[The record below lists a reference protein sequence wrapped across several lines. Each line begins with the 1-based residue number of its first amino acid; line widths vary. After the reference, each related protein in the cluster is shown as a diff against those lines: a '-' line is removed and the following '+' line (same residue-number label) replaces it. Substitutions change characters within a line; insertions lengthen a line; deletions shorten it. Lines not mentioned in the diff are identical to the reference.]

1 MSILTFRY
9 SYKRNRFISRRVLYY
24 GNSNISN
31 DRKNIPFK
39 PPSTLPQEAAMPDY
53 THEMIS
59 PLPQL
64 PVYFN
69 VYEDTSSLVPSHWH
83 EHIEILMILEGAQH
97 INIHE
102 QEYTLAKNDMLVINS
117 SDIHST
123 RVSGYAKILLLQI
136 PWHYLDQHI
145 HSFLEV
151 RFQEYF
157 CYGIL
162 RENPAY
168 LDMLKQLRALADLFS
183 ARQDGYELAFNARL
197 HDFLHTLYLH
207 FSERIPAGSK
217 GQKNTARLRETLS
230 FIEQHYKEPVTMR
243 QAAAL
248 AALNPEYFCRIFKK
262 NTGITFL
269 EYVNQVRLTHIY
281 EELISTEDTVTDI
294 LARNGFSN
302 YKIFSRMFRDTYG
315 GTPTQIRRSHAPDR
329 PPGR

>member
-1 MSILTFRY
+1 
-9 SYKRNRFISRRVLYY
+9 
-24 GNSNISN
+24 
-31 DRKNIPFK
+31 
-39 PPSTLPQEAAMPDY
+39 MPDY
-53 THEMIS
+53 THELIS

-83 EHIEILMILEGAQH
+83 EHIEILMLLEGAQH

-102 QEYTLAKNDMLVINS
+102 QEYVLTQNDIFVINS
-117 SDIHST
+117 SVIHST
-123 RVSGYAKILLLQI
+123 RVSGYARILLLQI
-136 PWHYLDQHI
+136 PWHYLAQYI
-145 HSFLEV
+145 RGFSEV

-157 CYGIL
+157 CYGSL
-162 RENPAY
+162 KDNSFY
-168 LDMLKQLRALADLFS
+168 LNMANQLRALADIFS
-183 ARQDGYELAFNARL
+183 GKQDGYELSFNARL
-197 HDFLHTLYLH
+197 HDFLYTLYLH
-207 FSERIPAGSK
+207 FSKRIPSGGK

-230 FIEQHYKEPVTMR
+230 FIEQHYREPVTMR
-243 QAAAL
+243 QAAAH
-248 AALNPEYFCRIFKK
+248 AALNPEYFCRIFKR

-315 GTPTQIRRSHAPDR
+315 GTPTQIRRAHAHDK
-329 PPGR
+329 